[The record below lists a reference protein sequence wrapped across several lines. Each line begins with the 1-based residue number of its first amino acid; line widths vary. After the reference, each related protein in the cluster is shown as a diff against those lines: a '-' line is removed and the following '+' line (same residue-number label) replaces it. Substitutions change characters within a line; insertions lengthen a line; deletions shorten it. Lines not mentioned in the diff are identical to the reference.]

1 MATSWAESIPSRSN
15 AWPCSLA
22 GFAIGGKTW
31 SALPGSDVAIFEE
44 QAVEAVVPAINGLP
58 RSLAQLMFEDD
69 DRDGAEA
76 QRNLPVEPA
85 RVSESARAMADAKC
99 TLDGLPS
106 ATSQPFSPTWPRRR
120 QTRRQFRP
128 HPTMAFAADRRSSTL
143 DRLAINLAKFPT

>member
-31 SALPGSDVAIFEE
+31 SALPGSDVAVFEE

-85 RVSESARAMADAKC
+85 RVSESARAKADAKC
-99 TLDGLPS
+99 TLDGLPVRDL
-106 ATSQPFSPTWPRRR
+106 ATLLTDLATPTPNEA
-120 QTRRQFRP
+120 P
-128 HPTMAFAADRRSSTL
+128 VPAAPDHGVRS
-143 DRLAINLAKFPT
+143 